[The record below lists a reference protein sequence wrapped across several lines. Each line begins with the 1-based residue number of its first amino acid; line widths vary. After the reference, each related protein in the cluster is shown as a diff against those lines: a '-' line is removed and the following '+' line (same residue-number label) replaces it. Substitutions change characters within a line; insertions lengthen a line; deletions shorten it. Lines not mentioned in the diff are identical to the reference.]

1 MQGGAALLV
10 TIFAR
15 LRATVNRRVPVL
27 LYHSVSD
34 EPRDR
39 YTVARSDFEAQM
51 QVVESSGFVP
61 VRISEI
67 AAWLRRD
74 QPIADRAIAIT
85 FDDGYDN
92 TFGVTQ
98 WLLAKDMCSTVYIT
112 TSEIGSPARLSR
124 KQVSELAQAPSVELG
139 AHGVRHM
146 HLDELDARAVID
158 EVNGSKAQ
166 LEEVTGSAVDSFA
179 YPHGAYDQ
187 HVRQAVVDA
196 GYTSAAAVKNA
207 LSHSADDPYAIA
219 RWMVMV
225 DTSVSRIKEVLE
237 GKNVPVAWPGERL
250 RTRAYR
256 MARRARRRFVER
268 AETSGGNG

>member
-1 MQGGAALLV
+1 LV
-10 TIFAR
+10 AVFAR
-15 LRATVNRRVPVL
+15 SPATVKCLVPVL
-27 LYHSVSD
+27 LYHSVTD

-39 YTVARSDFEAQM
+39 YTVARSEFEAQM
-51 QVVESSGFVP
+51 QAIESSGFVP
-61 VRISEI
+61 VRISEL

-92 TFGVTQ
+92 TFSVTQ
-98 WLLAKDMCSTVYIT
+98 WLHEKDICSTVYIT
-112 TSEIGSPARLSR
+112 TSEIGAPARLSHE
-124 KQVSELAQAPSVELG
+124 QVLELAQMPSVEVG

-146 HLDELDARAVID
+146 HLDELDKRAVID
-158 EVNGSKAQ
+158 EVAVSKAQ
-166 LEEVTGSAVDSFA
+166 LEEVAGFAVDSFA

-219 RWMVMV
+219 RWMVMA
-225 DTSVSRIKEVLE
+225 DTSVSRIREVIE
-237 GKNVPVAWPGERL
+237 GKKVPVAWSGERL

-256 MARRARRRFVER
+256 MARRARRRFVDK